1 MKKIIFILFLLM
13 SVKLFSQQLGDTN
26 SELIKQYFNNQLI
39 SPVVKVDNNLGNS
52 DFSETKINQI
62 GNDNLSYINTNDKN
76 NNDIVQAGNNNT
88 FQLITYYN
96 SDQANLNVVQN
107 GNDNNV
113 QVYGQNDLS
122 KNMTIIQNTNFQSII
137 INNY

>member
-76 NNDIVQAGNNNT
+76 NNDVVQAGNNNT

>member
-1 MKKIIFILFLLM
+1 M

-76 NNDIVQAGNNNT
+76 NNDVVQAGNNNT